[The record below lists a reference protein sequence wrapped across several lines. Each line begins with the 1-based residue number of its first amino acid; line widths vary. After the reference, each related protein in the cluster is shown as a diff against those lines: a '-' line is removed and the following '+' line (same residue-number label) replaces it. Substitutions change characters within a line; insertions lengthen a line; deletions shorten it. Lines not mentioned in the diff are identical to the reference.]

1 MKFMAKTTMQTAT
14 FRDLQLART
23 QGTVVKSP
31 LAGYKQDRKPFYRK
45 QTLNTVKRY
54 IFFFASLYIFVNAIR
69 YFFRV
74 KRQVKYQPKLGF
86 VKEPLVDEQ
95 QIS

>member
-45 QTLNTVKRY
+45 QTFNTFKRY
-54 IFFFASLYIFVNAIR
+54 VFFVVSMVMLFNSAK
-69 YFFRV
+69 YFWRV
-74 KRQVKYQPKLGF
+74 KKERKYQPHLAF
-86 VKEPLVDEQ
+86 FKEPLVEM
-95 QIS
+95 S